1 MVDAR
6 PELPVLRGKT
16 LESAGFLHG
25 FSTRLGGVS
34 APPFHETDFALLRDP
49 DGLAENQRRLAAGV
63 GFDPERLFQALQ
75 VHGRRVLE
83 PGGDRRAVEREEAD
97 ALVARAGSGDAVAVR
112 IADCVPILI
121 GARDTGDVAAVHAG
135 WRGVVA
141 EIAHAT
147 VAAMGSSPAAMIA
160 AIGPCIG
167 GCCFEV
173 SAEVAEQIVAACPG
187 DGAGVVRAR
196 YADKARVD
204 LRAAVRIQ
212 LVAAGLAD
220 ANIEDVPAPSGPES
234 CTRCDATRY
243 HSYRR
248 DGDDSGRLIAVIRAR

>member
-6 PELPVLRGKT
+6 EELPVLRGKA

-49 DGLAENQRRLAAGV
+49 EGLAENQRRLAAAV
-63 GFDPERLFQALQ
+63 GFAPEHLFQALQ

-83 PGGDRRAVEREEAD
+83 PRGPRREVEREEAD
-97 ALVARAGSGDAVAVR
+97 ALVARAGSRDAVAVR
-112 IADCVPILI
+112 VADCVPILI

-141 EIAHAT
+141 QIAGAT
-147 VAAMGSSPAAMIA
+147 IAALGSSPDAMVA

-173 SAEVAEQIVAACPG
+173 SADVAEQILAASPG
-187 DGAGVVRAR
+187 NADRIVRAR
-196 YADKARVD
+196 YADKARID
-204 LRAAVRIQ
+204 LRAAVRTQ

-220 ANIEDVPAPSGPES
+220 ANIDDVPSASGPAS